1 MKILSTVGLQ
11 IGTTTMENNV
21 EATQKI
27 QNRTTV
33 PSRNSTSRY
42 IPKGNEKRTDVYT
55 TTMFIAALFTIA
67 EIWKPPKCPSTGIWL
82 KRTQCTYKI
91 GYNLAIR
98 KKDILPSAV
107 TWMNLKHIRLS
118 EMNQRKTNIVYYYL
132 NVESKKSPICKKK
145 KKWFPGERGG
155 V

>member
-1 MKILSTVGLQ
+1 
-11 IGTTTMENNV
+11 
-21 EATQKI
+21 
-27 QNRTTV
+27 
-33 PSRNSTSRY
+33 
-42 IPKGNEKRTDVYT
+42 
-55 TTMFIAALFTIA
+55 MFIAALFTIA

-107 TWMNLKHIRLS
+107 TWMDLKHIRLS

-145 KKWFPGERGG
+145 KKSGSQGSVVG
-155 V
+155 YKIDDV